1 MPIKYKIDVI
11 AALKD
16 AGYTS
21 YKIRKEGVIN
31 QIALQKLREGKLI
44 SWEQLD
50 RICVIL
56 HCQPGDLV
64 EHIDDL
70 PERP

>member
-50 RICVIL
+50 RICAIL